1 MYAFFG
7 VSVSPLFRDLI
18 SETHLPSFVKIGAF
32 ASPLI
37 IGSFVDKGISWSK
50 YYFAPLGLSL
60 VLAIFGFFAFKGCK
74 LINSASGSSPY
85 KTRADDIPH
94 VQTSSPW
101 MRNTKFPRV

>member
-18 SETHLPSFVKIGAF
+18 SETHLPSFAKIGAF

-74 LINSASGSSPY
+74 LITSESRPSPPNM
-85 KTRADDIPH
+85 RADE
-94 VQTSSPW
+94 
-101 MRNTKFPRV
+101 MCRYRR